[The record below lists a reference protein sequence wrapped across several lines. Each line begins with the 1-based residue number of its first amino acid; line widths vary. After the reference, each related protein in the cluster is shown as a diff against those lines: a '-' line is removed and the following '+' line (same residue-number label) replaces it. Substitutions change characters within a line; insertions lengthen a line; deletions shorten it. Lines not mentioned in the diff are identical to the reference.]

1 MEQESISLHENPYAF
16 ARVSV
21 MKSKLLKK
29 DDYDKLMKMK
39 TNEFIKF
46 LEETEYKKEVDEL
59 AVRHSGMELL
69 ELAVNKNLTRTY
81 EKLKRITEEGL
92 KELIQL
98 YLKRNDLWNIK
109 TVLRAIF
116 VKEKTE
122 FLEDVLI
129 PVGSLKKDLLM
140 EMAKQGTVKEALE
153 LLAKTKNYKPYAS
166 EILALPTENLMEVE
180 NWFTVHYYND
190 VLKVAEVLPEEGTL
204 FRNFLISEIS
214 ILNLVTLF
222 KLKKEGLPAKEIEK
236 YLIKVET
243 SSLKKRVVELLLNAS
258 DMETAFQAL
267 EKTRFSDAA
276 KDGFAEYK
284 QNSSLIVFETA
295 LYKKLLQD
303 SILLLHQHPL
313 SIDVI
318 LGYMFAK
325 SVEGKNLKMI
335 MKGKE
340 LGIKDEIIEKEIVI

>member
-1 MEQESISLHENPYAF
+1 
-16 ARVSV
+16 

-59 AVRHSGMELL
+59 AIHHKGMELL

-116 VKEKTE
+116 VKEKIE

-129 PVGSLKKDLLM
+129 PVGSLKKDLLV
-140 EMAKQGTVKEALE
+140 ELAKQGTVREALE
-153 LLAKTKNYKPYAS
+153 LLAKSKTYKPHAA
-166 EILALPTENLMEVE
+166 EILALPTENLMEAE
-180 NWFTVHYYND
+180 GWLTSQYYND
-190 VLKVAEVLPEEGTL
+190 VLEIAEALPEEGRL
-204 FRNFLISEIS
+204 FRGFLINEIV

-222 KLKKEGLPAKEIEK
+222 KLKKEGLSAKEIEK
-236 YLIKVET
+236 YLINVE
-243 SSLKKRVVELLLNAS
+243 SEAANLKKKVVELLLNAS
-258 DMETAFQAL
+258 DMETLFQVL
-267 EKTRFSDAA
+267 EKTRFSEAA
-276 KDGFAEYK
+276 EEGFAEYK
-284 QNSSLIVFETA
+284 ENSSLIVFETA

-303 SILLLHQHPL
+303 SMLLLHQHPL

-325 SVEGKNLKMI
+325 SIEGKNLKMI